1 MRGGEEMK
9 KIIGVAMVSLLVVTS
24 TAFALPFATTKSSTK
39 TTVKAVPA
47 PPALSAAPARVMH
60 SGDAGKWGL
69 GLSGGMPSARYN
81 FSDDARG
88 YGGISFAS
96 AAGAS
101 TFNLMLAGDADL
113 TRISG
118 NEVNMG
124 GAFYLNSTAGATT
137 WTGAITC
144 GVDAKLNPGLVVEFK
159 VWPIS
164 ITSAAGT
171 TTFSILGVGTVGAH
185 IYL

>member
-1 MRGGEEMK
+1 MK
-9 KIIGVAMVSLLVVTS
+9 RFIGMAMVALLVVSS
-24 TAFALPFATTKSSTK
+24 TAFALPFATTKSSAPK
-39 TTVKAVPA
+39 TTVKKTVPA
-47 PPALSAAPARVMH
+47 PSALAAAPTRVM
-60 SGDAGKWGL
+60 SANDAGKWGL
-69 GLSGGMPSARYN
+69 GLSGGLPSVRYN

-88 YGGISFAS
+88 YGGLSFSS

-101 TFNLMLAGDADL
+101 TITLMLAGDADL

-124 GAFYLNSTAGATT
+124 GAFYLNSTAGAST

-144 GVDAKLNPGLVVEFK
+144 GVDAKINPGLVVEFK

-171 TTFSILGVGTVGAH
+171 TTFSILGAGTVGAH

>member
-1 MRGGEEMK
+1 MK
-9 KIIGVAMVSLLVVTS
+9 KFIGMAMVSLLVVSS
-24 TAFALPFATTKSSTK
+24 TAFALPFATTKK
-39 TTVKAVPA
+39 AAPKPTVKKAVPA
-47 PPALSAAPARVMH
+47 PPALAAAPARVMAAN
-60 SGDAGKWGL
+60 DAGKWGL
-69 GLSGGMPSARYN
+69 GLTGGMPSARYN

-88 YGGISFAS
+88 YGGLSFSS

-101 TFNLMLAGDADL
+101 TFTLMLAGDADL

-124 GAFYLNSTAGATT
+124 GAFYLSSTAGAST
-137 WTGAITC
+137 WIGAITC
-144 GVDAKLNPGLVVEFK
+144 GVDAKINPGLVVEFK

-171 TTFSILGVGTVGAH
+171 TTFSILGTGTVGAH

>member
-1 MRGGEEMK
+1 MK
-9 KIIGVAMVSLLVVTS
+9 KIMGVAMVSLLVVTS
-24 TAFALPFATTKSSTK
+24 TAFALPFATTKK
-39 TTVKAVPA
+39 AAPKATVKSAVPA
-47 PPALSAAPARVMH
+47 PPALSAAPARMMH

-69 GLSGGMPSARYN
+69 GLTGGMPSARYN

-88 YGGISFAS
+88 YGGISFSS

-171 TTFSILGVGTVGAH
+171 TTFSILGAGTVGAH